1 MSASK
6 VDERVP
12 MWTRVWEW
20 VHGPVALVP
29 AAQVREVLV
38 RMSELESAARHLG
51 ALEDIEEQR
60 EDRR

>member
-1 MSASK
+1 MWASK
-6 VDERVP
+6 AESESRRVP
-12 MWTRVWEW
+12 MWTRLFEW
-20 VHGPVALVP
+20 VHGPTEVVP

-60 EDRR
+60 

>member
-1 MSASK
+1 
-6 VDERVP
+6 